1 MKRSVMFRILV
12 LALTLALAFTFAA
25 CGGGDKPA
33 EKPAE
38 ESKTEEPA
46 PEPEA
51 PAESEGGDEPQAPAE
66 QRTYA
71 IVYPVI
77 HQFFD
82 PVTEGAEAY
91 AKELGNI
98 ELIIQAPEGGIVQ
111 QQIEIM
117 ENLISMKVDGI
128 AIGSTDPEAL
138 APYIDQAVDAGI
150 QVITFDTDTPNCK
163 RAGYLGT
170 MNYEAGVF
178 MGHVIAKHLDNK
190 GKVIILQDVPTQ
202 GNLVERLQGIQDTI
216 ESEYPDISILDVQ
229 SGYAD
234 PAKSVEVLE
243 AMIEAN
249 PDFDCYTGIGGAGG
263 PAGIAVWKSRGWT
276 SEDKKIITFDNTD
289 ENLDGLRNGIITALV
304 SQRQHTWGKLIIDSL
319 NTLLEGGTIPEQ
331 YDTGVIEVTL
341 DNIDTYQ
348 DEN

>member
-1 MKRSVMFRILV
+1 MKKSLVFRILV
-12 LALTLALAFTFAA
+12 TALAFALAFTFVA
-25 CGGGDKPA
+25 CGGSGESADQPEPEPQEEQPAPKPEPAETEDEPAPA
-33 EKPAE
+33 EKRE
-38 ESKTEEPA
+38 
-46 PEPEA
+46 
-51 PAESEGGDEPQAPAE
+51 
-66 QRTYA
+66 YA

-91 AKELGNI
+91 AEELGNI
-98 ELIIQAPEGGIVQ
+98 DLIIQAPEAGSVQ

-150 QVITFDTDTPNCK
+150 QVVTFDTDTPNCK
-163 RAGYLGT
+163 RAGYMGT
-170 MNYEAGVF
+170 MNYEAGVE
-178 MGHVIAKHLDNK
+178 MAHVIAKHLGGK
-190 GKVIILQDVPTQ
+190 GGVIILQDVPTQ
-202 GNLVERLQGIQDTI
+202 GNLVERLQGIQDI
-216 ESEYPDISILDVQ
+216 MAAEYPDIKILDVQ

-249 PDFDCYTGIGGAGG
+249 PDFDCFTGIGGAGG
-263 PAGIAVWKSRGWT
+263 PAGIAVWKQRGWT

-289 ENLDGLRNGIITALV
+289 ENIDGLRAGIITALV
-304 SQRQHTWGKLIIDSL
+304 SQRQHMWGKIIIDSL
-319 NTLLEGGTIPEQ
+319 NTLLDGGTIPEQ
-331 YDTGVIEVTL
+331 NDTGVIEVTIE
-341 DNIDTYQ
+341 NIDTYQ
-348 DEN
+348 N